1 MSLSNYD
8 DVGDAI
14 REGRALREADAYRI
28 RFGL

>member
-14 REGRALREADAYRI
+14 REGRALREADATASASA
-28 RFGL
+28 